1 MRVWRFWLS
10 LLIGYSYCFYTNAAD
25 WPLFRGDRGLT
36 GAAAG
41 KLPEKLSL
49 LWKFDAKGPVKASAV
64 IANGMAYVGGDDDGK
79 KGLKG
84 KLYAIDLATG
94 KQAWDFTCNDPIEAS
109 AMVLDGRV
117 YAGSVDGFVY
127 ALDAKTGKELCKFET
142 GDQITGAPNW
152 TKSPD
157 GKKTYVLV
165 GSHDFFLYCL
175 DAKTGEKVW
184 EYESENYINLSLIHI

>member
-1 MRVWRFWLS
+1 M
-10 LLIGYSYCFYTNAAD
+10 
-25 WPLFRGDRGLT
+25 T

-127 ALDAKTGKELCKFET
+127 ALDAKTGKELWKFET

-152 TKSPD
+152 T
-157 GKKTYVLV
+157 
-165 GSHDFFLYCL
+165 SHPTARRPMCWWGVTIFSS
-175 DAKTGEKVW
+175 TVW
-184 EYESENYINLSLIHI
+184 MPKRARRFGNMNRRITSMVRRH